1 MSHRAASSELV
12 QGFFPQW
19 ILRASFIKIST
30 RNEPAGTTARI
41 AGFVKLPV
49 RYVDLPGVKIHPN
62 KIPEPLRDLLPF
74 ARQWCFVEEDALYTA
89 LDQADTQSIQ
99 TFVDNGNSKDEQLY
113 DFCFRQ
119 DLPTPV
125 PDEVVLMQT
134 MYHNLEAARSRL
146 ALRRTGSNAR

>member
-1 MSHRAASSELV
+1 M
-12 QGFFPQW
+12 
-19 ILRASFIKIST
+19 
-30 RNEPAGTTARI
+30 N
-41 AGFVKLPV
+41 LPV
-49 RYVDLPGVKIHPN
+49 RYIDLPGVKIHRS
-62 KIPEPLRDLLPF
+62 KIPEPLRELLPL
-74 ARQWCFVEEDALYTA
+74 AREWCFVKEDALYTA
-89 LDQADTQSIQ
+89 LDRANTQSIQ
-99 TFVDNGNSKDEQLY
+99 NFVDSGNGKDEQLY